1 MKKTYLKIAGV
12 LNLLT
17 AFLHLFG
24 GQIDLVN
31 PLLDSALEVQKKSE
45 WLGAWHM
52 VTILLFFTSY
62 LIIKGGF
69 SKSNN
74 SDPRLLRT
82 VGIFYILTG
91 IPFIAT
97 SIYFSVFAPQW
108 VLLMPI
114 GILLLFGSN
123 EK

>member
-1 MKKTYLKIAGV
+1 MKKTYLKIAGL
-12 LNLLT
+12 LNLFT

-62 LIIKGGF
+62 LIIKTGF

-91 IPFIAT
+91 IPFIVT